1 MRRLE
6 RLLAIALFLG
16 ARRRVRASDLASR
29 FGVSLRTVYRDMQ
42 ALVEAGFPLEG
53 NAGDGYRLLQESFLR
68 PLALDD
74 EEAEAL
80 SVAAQALKATVEG
93 PMRAALAS
101 ATTKLHTALGATARR
116 RIAELEARIAIPDFA
131 RSTAPSGAMLAA
143 IRDRQAAAIRYLD
156 PRNGQRTRRT
166 VEPVGLVCRGDHW
179 WLVAWCRTRADARAF
194 RVDSISE
201 WKSVGSF
208 AARPGFS
215 FAEIVRRDR
224 HLAATLFG
232 Y

>member
-53 NAGDGYRLLQESFLR
+53 NAGDGYRLLQEAFLR

-80 SVAAQALKATVEG
+80 SVAAQALKATVVG

-101 ATTKLHTALGATARR
+101 ATTKLHAALGATARR

-131 RSTAPSGAMLAA
+131 RST
-143 IRDRQAAAIRYLD
+143 
-156 PRNGQRTRRT
+156 
-166 VEPVGLVCRGDHW
+166 
-179 WLVAWCRTRADARAF
+179 
-194 RVDSISE
+194 
-201 WKSVGSF
+201 
-208 AARPGFS
+208 
-215 FAEIVRRDR
+215 
-224 HLAATLFG
+224 
-232 Y
+232 